1 MELDSAAPTEALL
14 SPDGCQI
21 IVVEGDVLV
30 RDILFGLLGNF
41 TLHILHLN
49 KHQLRVRTTREAVG
63 GTSEQGDIQATY
75 YNKCIGML

>member
-30 RDILFGLLGNF
+30 RDILLDEWMDGW
-41 TLHILHLN
+41 
-49 KHQLRVRTTREAVG
+49 EAG
-63 GTSEQGDIQATY
+63 
-75 YNKCIGML
+75 